1 MTDVQ
6 TDGQV
11 TTDPKGGDAS
21 AEFDQR
27 LLNHVNAAV
36 GSQLKRIVPK
46 FLEEALAP
54 HLTSLRESL
63 QPKPEPKD
71 KGGQSAVDPEISKQ
85 IEDLR
90 NQLKKERETA
100 ARERRAARE
109 EKAFAELRSELA
121 GKVRP
126 ETVDTVA
133 KLLFHADRR
142 VVIGDDGS
150 IAFRHGDAEY
160 DLRGGL
166 AEYLKSKDAA
176 MFLPAP
182 GYGQQ
187 PKKPGL
193 KAPNRAPGDK
203 PQGTEDPMSRTLRM
217 LGKLEA
223 KAGEKIL

>member
-1 MTDVQ
+1 M
-6 TDGQV
+6 
-11 TTDPKGGDAS
+11 
-21 AEFDQR
+21 
-27 LLNHVNAAV
+27 

-46 FLEEALAP
+46 FLEEALGP
-54 HLTSLRESL
+54 HITSLREQL
-63 QPKPEPKD
+63 QPKPEPKE
-71 KGGQSAVDPEISKQ
+71 KGAPSAVDPEISKQ

-90 NQLKKERETA
+90 TQLKKERETT

-109 EKAFAELRSELA
+109 EKAFAELRSELN

-126 ETVDTVA
+126 EAVDTVA

-142 VVIGDDGS
+142 VVVGDDGS
-150 IAFRHGDAEY
+150 LAFKHGDAEY

-166 AEYLKSKDAA
+166 AEYLKSRDAA

-182 GYGQQ
+182 GYGQP

-193 KAPNRAPGDK
+193 KVPSRAPGDK
-203 PQGTEDPMSRTLRM
+203 PPAAEDPMSRTLRM